1 MRAPFRKVA
10 VYRFLFMAVCL
21 PASLAPNIWA
31 PSIWAPNQLA
41 AAEPE
46 STTPTFAASDWPWW
60 RGPQRDGVAAPQDPP
75 TTWSPSENIVWRSK
89 VPGRGHGSLTLLAD
103 RVYLAA
109 ADREQQFQSVL
120 CLDRATGQEQWQTK
134 VHSGGLQT
142 AKMAKAN
149 SKASFASS
157 TVATD
162 GQRLF
167 INFVNDDAMWTTA
180 LDLAGDVLWQ
190 RKICDY
196 VIHQGY
202 GSSPTVYRNLVIVSA
217 DNKGGGAIAG
227 LDRNTG
233 EIVWRRDRPDKPNYT
248 SPIILQAAGREQLV
262 FTGCDLVTSLDPQ
275 TGKELWETEGATTEC
290 VTSVVTDGKRLFT
303 SGGYPK
309 NHIAAVTAD
318 GSGDVVWETNTRAYV
333 PSLLHKDGYLFA
345 VLDEGIA
352 TCIRAADGKTMWKSR
367 LGGTFSA
374 SPVLVGE
381 RIYATNEEGQTF
393 VFQASTERFE
403 KLAENPLGESVF
415 ATPVIAGDQIFMR
428 VAEQED
434 GRRQEYV
441 VCIGEPN
448 S

>member
-1 MRAPFRKVA
+1 MIAVA
-10 VYRFLFMAVCL
+10 CL
-21 PASLAPNIWA
+21 PTFLVPN
-31 PSIWAPNQLA
+31 PSF
-41 AAEPE
+41 AAEPAE
-46 STTPTFAASDWPWW
+46 ITDTPTFADTDWPWW

-75 TTWSPSENIVWRSK
+75 TSWSETENVVWRQP
-89 VPGRGHGSLTLLAD
+89 VPGRGHGSLTLLGD
-103 RVYLAA
+103 CVYLAA

-120 CLDRATGQEQWQTK
+120 CLDRASGKERWQTQ
-134 VHSGGLQT
+134 VHRGGLQT

-162 GQRLF
+162 GTRLF

-180 LDLAGDVLWQ
+180 LDLAGEILWQ

-202 GSSPTVYRNLVIVSA
+202 GASPTVYHNLVIVAA

-227 LDRNTG
+227 LDRGTG
-233 EIVWRRDRPDKPNYT
+233 EIVWRRERPQKPNYT

-262 FTGCDLVTSLDPQ
+262 FSGCDLVTSLDPL
-275 TGKELWETEGATTEC
+275 TGKEIWEVEGATTEC
-290 VTSVVTDGKRLFT
+290 VTSVVTDGQHVFT

-309 NHIAAVTAD
+309 NHIAAVAAD
-318 GSGDVVWETNTRAYV
+318 GSGEVIWETNTRAYV
-333 PSLLHKDGYLFA
+333 PSLLHRNGYLFA

-352 TCIRAADGKTMWKSR
+352 TCIRAEDGETMWKSR

-374 SPVLVGE
+374 SPVLVGD
-381 RIYATNEEGQTF
+381 RIYATNEEGETYIF
-393 VFQASTERFE
+393 TASSEAFE
-403 KLAENPLGESVF
+403 QLGENKLGESVF
-415 ATPVIAGDQIFMR
+415 ATPVFAGDQIFMR
-428 VAEQED
+428 IARQED

-441 VCIGEPN
+441 VCIGE
-448 S
+448 